1 MTHQP
6 LQVLGQEDMSQK
18 RVLYHQDMPIF
29 PDGLCPKQEEL
40 RMNVEDLIEIKHMI
54 QDQHLVV
61 KHIQKIV
68 LDKNVTLEQV
78 VEDILKN

>member
-1 MTHQP
+1 MTHQ
-6 LQVLGQEDMSQK
+6 LQRVLGQEDMFLK
-18 RVLYHQDMPIF
+18 LVLYHQDMQIF
-29 PDGLCPKQEEL
+29 PDGLCLKQEEL
-40 RMNVEDLIEIKHMI
+40 QMSEEDLIEIKHMI

>member
-18 RVLYHQDMPIF
+18 RVLYHQDTPIF

-61 KHIQKIV
+61 KHIQKIALV
-68 LDKNVTLEQV
+68 KNVTLVQV
-78 VEDILKN
+78 VEAILKN